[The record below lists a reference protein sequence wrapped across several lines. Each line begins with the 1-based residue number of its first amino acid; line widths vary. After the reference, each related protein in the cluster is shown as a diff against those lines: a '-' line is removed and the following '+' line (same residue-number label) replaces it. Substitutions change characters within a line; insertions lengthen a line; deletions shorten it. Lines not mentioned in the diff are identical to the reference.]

1 MEISN
6 SFIRFNPS
14 TEIVLILLS
23 VEWYWFIFFC
33 ISELLAKKKTPSVAI
48 NGNRVFIVFISISQ
62 RNDLFDLHD
71 ILLFN
76 KLKRIDSTFVSI
88 YLIQLL
94 PLWSTCSVTKPS
106 WSVTLLLIDFFHHLL
121 WWDHILWL
129 TYDLPLKGG
138 HK

>member
-6 SFIRFNPS
+6 SFIRFESLNRNS
-14 TEIVLILLS
+14 FNFIINWVMLIH
-23 VEWYWFIFFC
+23 FFC

-48 NGNRVFIVFISISQ
+48 NGNRVLIVFISISQ

-94 PLWSTCSVTKPS
+94 PLWSTCSVTKNIVISDLNINWLFPS
-106 WSVTLLLIDFFHHLL
+106 FTLMRSYS
-121 WWDHILWL
+121 L
-129 TYDLPLKGG
+129 TYLWPSS
-138 HK
+138 